1 MKNREDVI
9 LDQAAQAMRA
19 GRPEPG
25 QISTAAEKVAQR
37 LGIPFSEGATL
48 ESCDDMLPLL
58 AAYKA
63 GKLPES
69 RALLVEAHLRECG
82 VCLRRY
88 HSGSGA
94 VDWSAPKVMTARA
107 VTRPKAVQTVRPWR
121 MAWAMAASLA
131 VAAAGLYLYKAYWQ
145 VPAGVRAEVQS
156 IDGSASLISATG
168 ARLVMAGAQLHE
180 GDELRTSGASRA
192 VLRLSDGST
201 VEMNE
206 RSEVGIGARGRNMTL
221 ALDHGAVIVRA
232 AHRSSGHLYV
242 NTEDCRVA
250 VTGTV
255 FSVNAGIK
263 GSRVAVVQGAVDVS
277 HAGSHATVH
286 AGDEYTTSQ
295 SLAPEPV
302 SEQVQ
307 WSPNRDQ
314 YIELLAELSVLQ
326 HKIAQIPLP
335 QPRYTS
341 DLLGRMP
348 QDTQLYVSI
357 PNLGDFVT
365 QAKAIFEDQLKQ
377 SPVLQQ
383 WWNRGND
390 NKTAELDELVNKL
403 HDLSQYIGDEMVIV
417 ALKQQTGPGFAV
429 VADVQRGGLADL
441 LKQEFGT
448 GSHQPLTV
456 LDEAALN
463 AASGASEGKGAY
475 ALVRAKEVVFSNS
488 IGALKAVDAQ
498 LNAGS
503 SGFAATDFGQQI
515 TAAYSRGA
523 GIILAADLHQMMM
536 SAEERGRR
544 NPKGDAFLAQS
555 GIGGVRYLIAE
566 HRETNGG
573 TQNHLNLQFAGDRQ
587 RVASWLGAPA
597 AVGSLD
603 FVSPNAALA
612 VAGVSKD
619 PAQIVDDMVAMMSSD
634 KNGADNLNKAQAELG
649 IDIRNDLAGNL
660 GGEFLFALDGPVL
673 PTPSWKAVI
682 EVRDSARFETT
693 LERLAQAIQNHV
705 QSGDMEDKH
714 AHGITIDSVQ
724 AGAQTFHVVHDSVSG
739 AEIAEYTFAN
749 GYMIIAPTRALLMD
763 ALHTHATGDSLG
775 RSASFKALLPVD
787 QNENYSAVAYQ
798 NLGPVLTPLLSNLG
812 GDAAAAM
819 QKLAADSH
827 PTAICAWG
835 KNARIEIASNSNLF
849 GFDFLTLGKLLA
861 AEKKSQAPEQ
871 MQ

>member
-1 MKNREDVI
+1 MKNREDVL
-9 LDQAAQAMRA
+9 LDQATQSMRES
-19 GRPEPG
+19 RPDPG
-25 QISTAAEKVAQR
+25 QISTSAEKVAGS
-37 LGIPFSEGATL
+37 LGISFTQDAGVT
-48 ESCDDMLPLL
+48 SCDDMRPLL
-58 AAYKA
+58 AAYRA

-82 VCLRRY
+82 VCLRRL
-88 HSGSGA
+88 HSGSGV
-94 VDWSAPKVMTARA
+94 VDWSAPKVM
-107 VTRPKAVQTVRPWR
+107 RPKAVMTAKTGVRPWP

-131 VAAAGLYLYKAYWQ
+131 IAATGLYLYRTYWQ

-156 IDGSASLISATG
+156 IDGSASLITDSG
-168 ARLVMAGAQLHE
+168 DRLLTAGAQLQE

-192 VLRLSDGST
+192 ILRLSDGSM

-206 RSEVGIGARGRNMTL
+206 RSEVSIGARGHNMTV

-232 AHRSSGHLYV
+232 AHRSSGRLYV
-242 NTEDCRVA
+242 NTNDCRVA

-255 FSVNAGIK
+255 FSVNSGIK
-263 GSRVAVVQGAVDVS
+263 GSRVAVVQGTVDVA
-277 HAGSHATVH
+277 HAGGHATVH

-302 SEQVQ
+302 SEQVA

-314 YIELLAELSVLQ
+314 YLELLAQLTLLQ

-348 QDTQLYVSI
+348 EDTQLYVSI

-365 QAKAIFEDQLKQ
+365 QAKAIFEDQLKE

-383 WWNRGND
+383 WWNRGSD

-417 ALKQQTGPGFAV
+417 ALKQNSEPGFAV
-429 VADVQRGGLADL
+429 IADVQRGGLADL
-441 LKQEFGT
+441 LKQEFGS
-448 GSHQPLTV
+448 GSKPGLTV
-456 LDEAALN
+456 LDEAGLQS
-463 AASGASEGKGAY
+463 ASGTSVSKGAY
-475 ALVRAKEVVFSNS
+475 ALVRPKEVVFSNS
-488 IGALKAVDAQ
+488 IATLKEIDAQ
-498 LNAGS
+498 FNAGS
-503 SGFAATDFGQQI
+503 SGFAGTDFGQQI

-523 GIILAADLHQMMM
+523 GIILAADLQRMIVNAGEHVHKN
-536 SAEERGRR
+536 A
-544 NPKGDAFLAQS
+544 KGDAFLAES

-566 HRETNGG
+566 HRETNGA
-573 TQNHLNLQFAGDRQ
+573 TENHLNLQFAGNRQ

-603 FVSPNAALA
+603 FVSPNAALV
-612 VAGVSKD
+612 VAGVSKE
-619 PAQIVDDMVAMMSSD
+619 PTAIVDDMVAMMSID
-634 KNGADNLNKAQAELG
+634 KNGADELNKAQAELG

-673 PTPSWKAVI
+673 PTPSWRAVI
-682 EVRDSARFETT
+682 EVRDSGRLEAT
-693 LERLAQAIQNHV
+693 LEQLAQAIRNHV
-705 QSGDMEDKH
+705 QSSDTKGKD
-714 AHGITIDSVQ
+714 AHGITIDSSQ
-724 AGAQTFHVVHDSVSG
+724 AGGQTFHVVHDSATG

-749 GYMIIAPTRALLMD
+749 GYMIVAPTRASLMD
-763 ALHTHATGDSLG
+763 ALHSHTTGDSLG

-798 NLGPVLTPLLSNLG
+798 NLGPVLTPLLSNLS
-812 GDAAAAM
+812 GDAATAM

-835 KNARIEIASNSNLF
+835 KNARIEMASNSNLF
-849 GFDFLTLGKLLA
+849 GFDFLTLGRLLK
-861 AEKKSQAPEQ
+861 AEKSQGSEQ

>member
-1 MKNREDVI
+1 MNNREDVI
-9 LDQAAQAMRA
+9 LDQATHAMRE

-25 QISTAAEKVAQR
+25 QISTSAEKVAQR
-37 LGIPFSEGATL
+37 LGVSFTEGAAV
-48 ESCDDMLPLL
+48 ENCDDMRPLL

-82 VCLRRY
+82 VCLRRF

-94 VDWSAPKVMTARA
+94 LDWSAPKVMTAKRNA
-107 VTRPKAVQTVRPWR
+107 RPWP

-131 VAAAGLYLYKAYWQ
+131 IAATGLYLYKAYWQ
-145 VPAGVRAEVQS
+145 VPEGVRAEVQS
-156 IDGSASLISATG
+156 IDGSASLISDSG
-168 ARLVMAGAQLHE
+168 ARLLAPGAQLHE
-180 GDELRTSGASRA
+180 GDELRTSGSSRA

-206 RSEVGIGARGRNMTL
+206 RSEVSIGARGRNMTVG
-221 ALDHGAVIVRA
+221 LDHGALIVRA

-242 NTEDCRVA
+242 NTDDCRVA

-263 GSRVAVVQGAVDVS
+263 GSRVAVLQGAVDVS
-277 HAGSHATVH
+277 HAGAHATVD
-286 AGDEYTTSQ
+286 AGDEYTTSR

-302 SEQVQ
+302 SEQVE
-307 WSPNRDQ
+307 WSQNRDQ
-314 YIELLAELSVLQ
+314 YIELLAQLSALQ
-326 HKIAQIPLP
+326 HKIGQIPLP
-335 QPRYTS
+335 QPRYNS
-341 DLLGRMP
+341 DLLSRMP
-348 QDTQLYVSI
+348 ADTQLYVSI

-377 SPVLQQ
+377 SSVLQQ
-383 WWNRGND
+383 WWDHGND

-403 HDLSQYIGDEMVIV
+403 HDLSQYLGDEMVVV
-417 ALKQQTGPGFAV
+417 ALKQQAGPGFAV
-429 VADVQRGGLADL
+429 VADVQRDGLADL
-441 LKQEFGT
+441 LKQQFGS
-448 GSHQPLTV
+448 GSHQGLTV
-456 LDEAALN
+456 LDEAALH
-463 AASGASEGKGAY
+463 GASSANDGKGAF
-475 ALVRAKEVVFSNS
+475 ALVRAKEVIFSNS
-488 IGALKAVDAQ
+488 IETLKTIDAQ
-498 LNAGS
+498 LDAGA
-503 SGFAATDFGQQI
+503 SGFAGTDFGQQI
-515 TAAYSRGA
+515 SAAYSRGA
-523 GIILAADLHQMMM
+523 GIILAADLHRMI
-536 SAEERGRR
+536 AGVEERGRK
-544 NPKGDAFLAQS
+544 NANGDAFLAQS
-555 GIGGVRYLIAE
+555 GINGVRYLIAE

-573 TQNHLNLQFAGDRQ
+573 TENHLNLQFAGDRQ

-619 PAQIVDDMVAMMSSD
+619 PTEIVDDMVAMMSAN
-634 KNGADNLNKAQAELG
+634 KKGADDFNKTQADLG

-682 EVRDSARFETT
+682 EVRDSVRFETT
-693 LERLAQAIQNHV
+693 LERLAQAISSHTQ
-705 QSGDMEDKH
+705 GKDG
-714 AHGITIDSVQ
+714 HGITIESSQ
-724 AGAQTFHVVHDSVSG
+724 AGAQTFHAVHDSVTG
-739 AEIAEYTFAN
+739 AEVAEYTFAS

-763 ALHTHATGDSLG
+763 ALHTHTTGDSLG
-775 RSASFKALLPVD
+775 HSASFKALLPVD

-798 NLGPVLTPLLSNLG
+798 NLGPVITPLLSNLS
-812 GDAAAAM
+812 GDSAAAM

-835 KNARIEIASNSNLF
+835 KNARIEMASNSNLF
-849 GFDFLTLGKLLA
+849 GFDFLTLGRMLSA
-861 AEKKSQAPEQ
+861 GKKSQGAEQ

>member
-1 MKNREDVI
+1 MKNREDVL
-9 LDQAAQAMRA
+9 LDQAAQAMRE

-25 QISTAAEKVAQR
+25 QVSTAAEKVAGR
-37 LGIPFSEGATL
+37 LGIPFAEGAAL
-48 ESCDDMLPLL
+48 ESCDDMRPLL

-63 GKLPES
+63 GTLPES
-69 RALLVEAHLRECG
+69 RALLVAAHLRECG
-82 VCLRRY
+82 VCLRRFR
-88 HSGSGA
+88 SGSSA
-94 VDWSAPKVMTARA
+94 VDWSAPKVMPARTAI
-107 VTRPKAVQTVRPWR
+107 RPWS

-131 VAAAGLYLYKAYWQ
+131 IAATGLYLYKAYWQ

-156 IDGSASLISATG
+156 IDGSASLITDSG
-168 ARLVMAGAQLHE
+168 DRVLNAGAQLRE

-206 RSEVGIGARGRNMTL
+206 RSEVSIGARGHNMTV

-232 AHRSSGHLYV
+232 AHRTAGHLYV
-242 NTEDCRVA
+242 NTDDCRVA

-263 GSRVAVVQGAVDVS
+263 GSRVAVLQGAVNVS
-277 HAGSHATVH
+277 HAGSRATVQ
-286 AGDEYTTSQ
+286 AGEEYTTSQ
-295 SLAPEPV
+295 NLVPEPL
-302 SEQVQ
+302 SQQVE
-307 WSPNRDQ
+307 WSQNRDQ
-314 YIELLAELSVLQ
+314 YIELLAQLSVLQ
-326 HKIAQIPLP
+326 HKIEQIPLP

-341 DLLGRMP
+341 DLLDRMP
-348 QDTQLYVSI
+348 AETQLYVSI

-403 HDLSQYIGDEMVIV
+403 HDLSQYVGDEMVVV
-417 ALKQQTGPGFAV
+417 ALRQDKGPGFAV
-429 VADVQRGGLADL
+429 IADVQRTGLADL
-441 LKQEFGT
+441 LKQEFLPGT
-448 GSHQPLTV
+448 HQGLTV
-456 LDEAALN
+456 LDEAALHG
-463 AASGASEGKGAY
+463 ASGASEGKGAY
-475 ALVRAKEVVFSNS
+475 ALVRTKEVVFSNS
-488 IGALKAVDAQ
+488 IETLKTIDAQ

-503 SGFAATDFGQQI
+503 SGFSATDFGQQI

-523 GIILAADLHQMMM
+523 GIILAADLQRMIGG
-536 SAEERGRR
+536 AEERGHK
-544 NPKGDAFLAQS
+544 NPRGDAFLAQS
-555 GIGGVRYLIAE
+555 GISGVKYLIAE
-566 HRETNGG
+566 HRETNGA
-573 TQNHLNLQFAGDRQ
+573 TENHLNLQFAGDRQ

-603 FVSPNAALA
+603 FVSPNTALA
-612 VAGVSKD
+612 VAGVTKE
-619 PAQIVDDMVAMMSSD
+619 PAAIVDDMMAMMSGD
-634 KNGADNLNKAQAELG
+634 KNGAEEFSKAQAELG

-682 EVRDSARFETT
+682 EVRDSARLETT
-693 LERLAQAIQNHV
+693 LERLAQAIRNHV
-705 QSGDMEDKH
+705 QEAKGKD
-714 AHGITIDSVQ
+714 AHGITIDPNQ
-724 AGAQTFHVVHDSVSG
+724 AGAQTFYVIHDSTSG
-739 AEIAEYTFAN
+739 AEIAEYTFAS
-749 GYMIIAPTRALLMD
+749 GYMIVAPTRALLMD

-775 RSASFKALLPVD
+775 RSSSFKALLPVD

-798 NLGPVLTPLLSNLG
+798 NLGPVLSPLISNLSG
-812 GDAAAAM
+812 EAATAM

-835 KNARIEIASNSNLF
+835 KNARIEMASNSSLF
-849 GFDFLTLGKLLA
+849 GFDFLTLGKLLR
-861 AEKKSQAPEQ
+861 AEKSSQKSEQ